1 MLAAILEQ
9 GVPIDALDGN
19 NKSFLTYESNVLFA
33 LRFMVDTDIVGGN
46 WVRYP
51 AMSLLSNA
59 HAAGTVLYKI
69 DDAQASCRA
78 VAPQMRQ
85 MRTQVVPSSSQA
97 PLLSLPSTATSLAVW
112 NLRTLHPQLSI
123 FTLSILFSADMQNRR
138 CSCRQASASKWT
150 QPALIYMVLGLS
162 GSSKKDPAGAV
173 NRSNIHNCRCSCQR
187 ASTSTWTRQG
197 PRTSGSRTARWR
209 RTCTGPTS

>member
-51 AMSLLSNA
+51 AMSLLTNA

-78 VAPQMRQ
+78 VHHRCDRCALK
-85 MRTQVVPSSSQA
+85 PS
-97 PLLSLPSTATSLAVW
+97 
-112 NLRTLHPQLSI
+112 HPHPKPH
-123 FTLSILFSADMQNRR
+123 
-138 CSCRQASASKWT
+138 C
-150 QPALIYMVLGLS
+150 
-162 GSSKKDPAGAV
+162 
-173 NRSNIHNCRCSCQR
+173 
-187 ASTSTWTRQG
+187 
-197 PRTSGSRTARWR
+197 
-209 RTCTGPTS
+209 